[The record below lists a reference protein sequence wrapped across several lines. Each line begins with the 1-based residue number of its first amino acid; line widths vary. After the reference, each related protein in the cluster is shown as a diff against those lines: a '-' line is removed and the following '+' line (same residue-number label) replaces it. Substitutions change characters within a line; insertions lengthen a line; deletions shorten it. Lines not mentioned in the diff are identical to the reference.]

1 MAKKRVYEL
10 AKELGMQNKE
20 LVDWL
25 QAHGYDEVKSHSSS
39 LDDDQA
45 QAVTD
50 KIQAERNPSPAAPPP
65 KGFVVRR
72 RRADIEPTTENA
84 PAAARPA
91 QQQGAPAPQQPERR
105 PAAEPEFRPAVVVRR
120 PPAPAPAGQPAA
132 AVAQQ
137 APEAAAPAA
146 EAATENVAA
155 AAAPEQPEAPA
166 AAAQPEAA
174 EREPAA
180 AAAEAAPSP
189 RVEAPSVPAPQ
200 PRTEVQ
206 VRPGAPGGAPRPQPR
221 VEVRTPNL
229 PGMRGPN
236 VPVQEGVDPRT
247 LRPTATQAVVISRPL
262 IPIRRVTPPTSTF
275 RPAPAAPGR
284 TAIGERR
291 EVRVVP
297 DSMGRG
303 REFIDVTKDKAGQR
317 RRGGSRFGAGPGTPG
332 SPGEPGKMPSK
343 QDLIDLARGR
353 AHIPTRARKRKPTKK
368 GAKTLITTPKE
379 SKRVIRIDEAISV
392 SDLSQRLGAKANELI
407 RKLMKMGVM
416 ASINQMLDLETAQL
430 LATDYDHTVEK
441 AGYEESQFISEEED
455 RAEDLKPRPPV
466 VTIMGHVDHGKT
478 SLLDALRSA
487 NVADGEAGGIT
498 QHIGAYS
505 VNTAKGPVTFLDT
518 PGHEAFTAMRARGA
532 QATDVAVLVVAAD
545 DGVMPQTIESINHAK
560 AAEVPV
566 VVAIN
571 KMDKPDANPDRVKQM
586 LAEHGLV
593 PEDWGGDTIMV
604 PVSAKAKLN
613 LDLLLENI
621 ALQSEVLELAANP
634 DKPAK
639 GIVIES
645 KLEKGRGPVATVL
658 VQEGTLRAGDAV
670 VCGQQYGKLR
680 ALNDYRG
687 KQVKETLPGF
697 PVEIIG
703 LSGVPTAG
711 DEFHVV
717 KDIKAAEE
725 VAKNRELVERKKE
738 MAKTSKLTSREEL
751 FASIRKSEQKEL
763 KVILK
768 ADVGGSSEAVAQAL
782 LKLSTQKVR
791 VNIIHKAVG
800 AVTESDVNLAKAS
813 GALIVGFNVKP
824 ESKVQDAA
832 ARLDVDVRLYSIIYE
847 AVDDVRLAMEGMLG
861 FLTREKTIGKVEVR
875 QIFSTPKGIIAGS
888 AVTDGKIVRNA
899 MARVFRE
906 RKQIHQGKIAS
917 LRRFKDDVRE
927 VAQGFECGLGF
938 DGFNDLQVGDT
949 LEVFEIE
956 QIRQS
961 L

>member
-1 MAKKRVYEL
+1 MAWIGSGDAGGRQRIMAKKRVYEL

-25 QAHGYDEVKSHSSS
+25 QAHGYDDVKSHSSS

-45 QAVTD
+45 QAVQD
-50 KIQAERNPSPAAPPP
+50 KILAERNPSPAAAVPSKP
-65 KGFVVRR
+65 GFVVRR
-72 RRADIEPTTENA
+72 RRADVEP
-84 PAAARPA
+84 PAAQSARPA
-91 QQQGAPAPQQPERR
+91 AQPSAGSSGPQQPERR
-105 PAAEPEFRPAVVVRR
+105 PAAEPEFRPAVVIRR
-120 PPAPAPAGQPAA
+120 P
-132 AVAQQ
+132 
-137 APEAAAPAA
+137 AAPAA
-146 EAATENVAA
+146 PAAVETA
-155 AAAPEQPEAPA
+155 APA
-166 AAAQPEAA
+166 AQVAQPE
-174 EREPAA
+174 PAA
-180 AAAEAAPSP
+180 LAQPEVQAPAAAEAAPAP
-189 RVEAPSVPAPQ
+189 QAEAPAAPVAPHAPALQ
-200 PRTEVQ
+200 PRTEVDVRAQ
-206 VRPGAPGGAPRPQPR
+206 VPQAPRPPQPR

-236 VPVQEGVDPRT
+236 VPAQEGVDPRT

-262 IPIRRVTPPTSTF
+262 IPVRRVTPPTSQF

-284 TAIGERR
+284 KAIGEMR

-317 RRGGSRFGAGPGTPG
+317 RRGSRFGAGAPGAPGT
-332 SPGEPGKMPSK
+332 EPGRMPSK

-353 AHIPTRARKRKPTKK
+353 AAIPAGARARKRKPTKK

-379 SKRVIRIDEAISV
+379 SKRVIRVDEAISV
-392 SDLSQRLGAKANELI
+392 SDLSQRLGVKANELL

-416 ASINQMLDLETAQL
+416 ANINQMLDFDTAQV
-430 LATDYDHTVEK
+430 LATDYDYTVEK
-441 AGYEESQFISEEED
+441 AGYEESQFIAESED
-455 RAEDLKPRPPV
+455 RPEDLKPRPPV

-487 NVADGEAGGIT
+487 NVAGGEAGGIT

-505 VNTAKGPVTFLDT
+505 VTTSKGAVTFLDT

-560 AAEVPV
+560 AADVPV
-566 VVAIN
+566 IVAIN
-571 KMDKPDANPDRVKQM
+571 KIDKPEANPDRVKQM

-593 PEDWGGDTIMV
+593 PEDWGGETIMV
-604 PVSAKAKLN
+604 PVSAKSKLN

-621 ALQSEVLELAANP
+621 ALQTEILELAANP
-634 DKPAK
+634 DKPAM
-639 GIVIES
+639 GLVIES

-658 VQEGTLRAGDAV
+658 VQEGTLRVGDAV
-670 VCGQQYGKLR
+670 VCGTEYGKLR
-680 ALNDYRG
+680 ALNDERG
-687 KQVKETLPGF
+687 KQVKEVAPGF

-717 KDIKAAEE
+717 KDVKAAEE

-738 MAKTSKLTSREEL
+738 LSKTAKLTSREEL
-751 FASIRKSEQKEL
+751 FASIRKTEQKEL

-782 LKLSTQKVR
+782 EKLSTQKVR

-824 ESKVQDAA
+824 ESKVQEAA
-832 ARLDVDVRLYSIIYE
+832 ARLDVDIRLYSIIYE

-861 FLTREKTIGKVEVR
+861 FLTREKVIGKVEVR

-888 AVTDGKIVRNA
+888 AVTEGKVVRNA

-927 VAQGFECGLGF
+927 VVQGFECGLGF
-938 DGFNDLQVGDT
+938 EGFNDLQVGDT

>member
-25 QAHGYDEVKSHSSS
+25 QAHGYDDVKSHSSS

-50 KIQAERNPSPAAPPP
+50 KIQAERNPTPAATPA

-72 RRADIEPTTENA
+72 RRADIEADPNRQPA
-84 PAAARPA
+84 PAAAA
-91 QQQGAPAPQQPERR
+91 APAAPAAQPAAQAAAPAAPERR
-105 PAAEPEFRPAVVVRR
+105 PAEPEFRPAVVIRR
-120 PPAPAPAGQPAA
+120 PEPAAPAQAPAAAAPAPAPA
-132 AVAQQ
+132 
-137 APEAAAPAA
+137 APA
-146 EAATENVAA
+146 
-155 AAAPEQPEAPA
+155 PQQEAPA
-166 AAAQPEAA
+166 AAAVPAEAPA
-174 EREPAA
+174 PAPAAAPAPVEAPAA
-180 AAAEAAPSP
+180 AAAEAAGPAP
-189 RVEAPSVPAPQ
+189 AAEAPPAPAAAPEAPRAPAPQ
-200 PRTEVQ
+200 PRI
-206 VRPGAPGGAPRPQPR
+206 
-221 VEVRTPNL
+221 EVRTPNL
-229 PGMRGPN
+229 PGVRGPN
-236 VPVQEGVDPRT
+236 VPVVEGAN

-262 IPIRRVTPPTSTF
+262 IPVRRVTPPTSQF

-284 TAIGERR
+284 KAIGEMR

-303 REFIDVTKDKAGQR
+303 RDFIDVTKDRGGQR
-317 RRGGSRFGAGPGTPG
+317 RGRGSRFGAGAAGAPG
-332 SPGEPGKMPSK
+332 GESGRMPTK
-343 QDLIDLARGR
+343 QELIDLARGR
-353 AHIPTRARKRKPTKK
+353 AVIPTRARKRKPTKK

-379 SKRVIRIDEAISV
+379 SKRVIKVEEAISV
-392 SDLSQRLGAKANELI
+392 SDLSQRLGVKATELI

-416 ASINQMLDLETAQL
+416 ANINQMLDIDTAQL
-430 LATDYDHTVEK
+430 LAADYDYTVEK
-441 AGYEESQFISEEED
+441 AGFEESEFITEIED
-455 RAEDLKPRPPV
+455 RPEDLKPRPPV

-478 SLLDALRSA
+478 SLLDAIRASH
-487 NVADGEAGGIT
+487 VAEGEAGGIT

-560 AAEVPV
+560 AADVPV

-571 KMDKPDANPDRVKQM
+571 KMDKPEANPDRVKQM

-604 PVSAKAKLN
+604 PVSAKQKLN

-621 ALQSEVLELAANP
+621 ALQSEVLELMANP
-634 DKPAK
+634 NKPAK
-639 GIVIES
+639 GLVIEA
-645 KLEKGRGPVATVL
+645 KLEKGRGPVATVI
-658 VQEGTLRAGDAV
+658 VQEGTLRTGDAV
-670 VCGQQYGKLR
+670 VCGTEYGKVR
-680 ALNDYRG
+680 ALNDERG
-687 KQVKETLPGF
+687 KQVKEVKPGY

-717 KDIKAAEE
+717 KDVKAAEE
-725 VAKNRELVERKKE
+725 VAKNRQLAERKKE
-738 MAKTSKLTSREEL
+738 MAKTARLTSREEL

-768 ADVGGSSEAVAQAL
+768 ADVNGSAEAVAQAL
-782 LKLSTQKVR
+782 EKLSTAKVR

-813 GALIVGFNVKP
+813 GAIVVGFNVKP
-824 ESKVQDAA
+824 ESKVQEAA
-832 ARLDVDVRLYSIIYE
+832 SRLDVDIRLYSIIYE
-847 AVDDVRLAMEGMLG
+847 AVDDIRLAMEGMLG
-861 FLTREKTIGKVEVR
+861 FLTREKVIGKVEVR
-875 QIFSTPKGIIAGS
+875 QIFSTPKGIIAGC
-888 AVTDGKIVRNA
+888 AVTEGKVVRNA
-899 MARVFRE
+899 MARVFRD
-906 RKQIHQGKIAS
+906 RKQIHQGKISS

-927 VAQGFECGLGF
+927 VVQGFECGLGME
-938 DGFNDLQVGDT
+938 GFNDLQVGDT
-949 LEVFEIE
+949 LEVYEIE
-956 QIRQS
+956 QIRQQ